1 MRISDWSSDVCSA
14 YLLVVDHMP
23 YGGVVEACIVTGQGH
38 QQQLGSHVAVLGI
51 AGVDAVELPAASAV
65 WPAAAAP
72 LGLDMRQVER
82 RRVVELGEELGPPIA
97 HVLEADHRRTVE
109 QDRKRTR
116 LNSSH

>member
-1 MRISDWSSDVCSA
+1 
-14 YLLVVDHMP
+14 MP
-23 YGGVVEACIVTGQGH
+23 YGGVVEAGIVTGQGH

-97 HVLEADHRRTVE
+97 HVLEADHRRTVAQE
-109 QDRKRTR
+109 SVVPGIGNIPGPLQLAVDIAVAGP
-116 LNSSH
+116 